1 MTLSHAKEPCG
12 DKIGWSLGLTLHH
25 LSLMTETGAI
35 AYEEEQ
41 FPCVKM
47 GLWHCLY
54 SSLKL

>member
-1 MTLSHAKEPCG
+1 
-12 DKIGWSLGLTLHH
+12 
-25 LSLMTETGAI
+25 MTETGAI

-54 SSLKL
+54 SSLKLYESGRAVYLFPLLQM